1 MDAEYKIGFDKI
13 RAMVAADC
21 MTDYALDKCATEQ
34 VSTSAVEILHR
45 LQLTDEMRLVCLF
58 EDSFPSGYV
67 DTKHFLLPL
76 QAPSAYMLKDDLV
89 KLRTSLETVRKIL
102 AFFDKSEKDL
112 YPKLRA
118 MASGV
123 SYFPEISRRI
133 DLILDKFGEI
143 RDNASPDL
151 TEIRRSIREK
161 EGSVS
166 RRISAILRQAQSD
179 GIVDSDATA
188 SVHDG
193 RVLIPVSSSNKNKL
207 PGLVLDESA
216 SGKTSFIEPMEVV
229 ELNNKIR
236 ELHFEEQREILR
248 ILVEFSDFL
257 RPYLPDLIR
266 ISEYMVSIPLE
277 ADSLGDFSLKFTN
290 ALGLKVLGLTI
301 ERCGGVSVD
310 NFSLRGN
317 SGTVLQRLNAE
328 ECAEL
333 NSVRPYD
340 LIILEYGLNVA
351 SDSTRTY
358 GWYSVEM
365 QHAVSRL
372 RQNFPDADFLI
383 LGVSD
388 RAHNTGAGLETMAQ
402 H

>member
-1 MDAEYKIGFDKI
+1 MMDVEYKIGFDKI

-21 MTDYALDKCATEQ
+21 VTDYALDKCATEQ
-34 VSTSAVEILHR
+34 VSTSAEEILHR

-76 QAPSAYMLKDDLV
+76 QAPSAYILKDDLV

-102 AFFDKSEKDL
+102 TFFDKSEKDL

-118 MASGV
+118 MATGV

-151 TEIRRSIREK
+151 AEIRRSILEK

-229 ELNNKIR
+229 ELNNRIR

-266 ISEYMVSIPLE
+266 ISEYMGE
-277 ADSLGDFSLKFTN
+277 MDF
-290 ALGLKVLGLTI
+290 
-301 ERCGGVSVD
+301 
-310 NFSLRGN
+310 
-317 SGTVLQRLNAE
+317 LNAK
-328 ECAEL
+328 ARVGISMKASL
-333 NSVRPYD
+333 P
-340 LIILEYGLNVA
+340 LI
-351 SDSTRTY
+351 DSEGR
-358 GWYSVEM
+358 V
-365 QHAVSRL
+365 VL
-372 RQNFPDADFLI
+372 REI
-383 LGVSD
+383 D
-388 RAHNTGAGLETMAQ
+388 RAGAYAV
-402 H
+402 